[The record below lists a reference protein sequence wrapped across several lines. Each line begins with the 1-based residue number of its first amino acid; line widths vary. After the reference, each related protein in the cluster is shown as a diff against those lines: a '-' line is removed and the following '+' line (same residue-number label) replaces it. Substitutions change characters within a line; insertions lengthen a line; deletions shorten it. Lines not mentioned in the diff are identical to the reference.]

1 MNRVSVRQQGP
12 GGGLDLWVDQT
23 RGRRCSPP
31 DTAAKL
37 ATGYSRSVA

>member
-23 RGRRCSPP
+23 RDRLGPASFTP
-31 DTAAKL
+31 AKL
-37 ATGYSRSVA
+37 ATRYPRL